1 MHNPHAGGAQD
12 LFPVFLYNNSIMIKC
27 LSKKGIKQLFCLKN
41 CSQYLNV
48 SNVYFLVV
56 CVYFCGVFSKVYMH
70 IKKGEA
76 YVREGLL

>member
-1 MHNPHAGGAQD
+1 M
-12 LFPVFLYNNSIMIKC
+12 FI
-27 LSKKGIKQLFCLKN
+27 KKGDKTTVLFEKLFTISKCE
-41 CSQYLNV
+41 
-48 SNVYFLVV
+48 YFLVV

>member
-1 MHNPHAGGAQD
+1 
-12 LFPVFLYNNSIMIKC
+12 
-27 LSKKGIKQLFCLKN
+27 
-41 CSQYLNV
+41 V

-56 CVYFCGVFSKVYMH
+56 CVCFCGVFSKVYMH

>member
-1 MHNPHAGGAQD
+1 M
-12 LFPVFLYNNSIMIKC
+12 FI
-27 LSKKGIKQLFCLKN
+27 KKGDKTTVLFEN